1 MVQQLSKGLMQQV
14 LKFLAFS
21 PIATK
26 YIEARRQENVRQFL
40 HQVRELWRGH
50 SDTQQFLP
58 QSEHFNALFREW
70 GECAE

>member
-50 SDTQQFLP
+50 GDTQQFLP